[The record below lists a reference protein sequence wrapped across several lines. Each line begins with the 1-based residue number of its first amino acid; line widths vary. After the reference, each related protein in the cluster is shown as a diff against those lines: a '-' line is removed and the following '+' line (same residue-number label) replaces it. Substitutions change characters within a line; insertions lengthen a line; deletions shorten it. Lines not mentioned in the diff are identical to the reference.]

1 MKLTQ
6 LTQLKANLAKQ
17 IFSTPTGMHDILPDD
32 LLYWEKIRRVVF
44 DMAEFYD
51 FGYVETPVLEHQWVF
66 EKSLGVT
73 SDVVEKEMFT
83 LKTKGGDELALRP
96 ENTAPIMRAYLEH
109 GWESLPQ
116 PVKVFYMGPMFRHES
131 PQAGRFRQF
140 HQLGFEVIGSE
151 DAVID
156 AQMIQIAM
164 SLLADFGLK
173 NMVCEVN
180 SLGDKVCRVKYKQ
193 ALKDFL
199 RNNLKK
205 MCSNCQRR
213 FKVNPL
219 RVLDCKEEGC
229 REVIAKTPQI
239 LDFICDD
246 CRNHFKKLLEFLDEL
261 DIPYNLNPHLVRGLD
276 YYNRT
281 VFEIYIEEKRGAQS
295 ALASGGRY
303 DGLAEMLGSKSI
315 PAIGFA
321 AGMERI
327 IIEMK
332 EAKSRIPS
340 WPQYKLFLVQ
350 LGDLAKKKS
359 LKILEEFRKEGVLMA
374 ESISKHSIKSQMK
387 NADKLGVKLTLILGQ
402 KEALDNEIIIRDMTS
417 GVQETVPLAKLMGE
431 VKRRLKS

>member
-1 MKLTQ
+1 M
-6 LTQLKANLAKQ
+6 AKQ
-17 IFSTPTGMHDILPDD
+17 LLSTPTGMHDILPDD
-32 LLYWEKIRRVVF
+32 LLYWEKIRRVTF

-51 FGYVETPVLEHQWVF
+51 FGFVETPILENQAVF
-66 EKSLGVT
+66 EKSLGVA

-116 PVKVFYMGPMFRHES
+116 PVKAFYMGPMFRHES

-213 FKVNPL
+213 SKVNPL
-219 RVLDCKEEGC
+219 RILDCKEEGC
-229 REVIAKTPQI
+229 KEIIAKAPQI

-261 DIPYNLNPHLVRGLD
+261 GIPYNLNPNLVRGLD

-281 VFEIYIEEKRGAQS
+281 VFEIYIEEKRGSQS

-303 DGLAEMLGSKSI
+303 DGLAEMLGGKI
-315 PAIGFA
+315 TPAIGFA

-332 EAKSRIPS
+332 EAKARIPS
-340 WPQYKLFLVQ
+340 WPQYRLFLVQ

-374 ESISKHSIKSQMK
+374 ESLSKHSIKSQMK

-417 GVQETVPLAKLMGE
+417 GVQETVPLAKLMAE